1 MSSEAEDFS
10 EFVEDYWRIYKKAK
24 SIAPE
29 EKNRILE
36 RLQFLDTEL
45 KEIESFKRLTF
56 EEYKNDK
63 IKRRNIERWAE
74 NIINATIDI
83 AKIIL
88 ASEKKEM
95 PKNYKETLFDFA
107 LSVGLDAKE
116 SEKFSK
122 LADLRNILAHEYLDI
137 LYGKIQNFI
146 NEFPKFYK
154 EISIF
159 LEIYL
164 KRKSRT

>member
-1 MSSEAEDFS
+1 MT
-10 EFVEDYWRIYKKAK
+10 
-24 SIAPE
+24 P
-29 EKNRILE
+29 
-36 RLQFLDTEL
+36 FLDPL
-45 KEIESFKRLTF
+45 KDNLREWGKFKKLSFK
-56 EEYKNDK
+56 EYTEDRD
-63 IKRRNIERWAE
+63 KRRNIERWAE

-88 ASEKKEM
+88 ALEKKEM

-107 LSVGLDAKE
+107 LLVGLDAKE

-137 LYGKIQNFI
+137 LYEKIQNFI

-164 KRKSRT
+164 KRKSRA